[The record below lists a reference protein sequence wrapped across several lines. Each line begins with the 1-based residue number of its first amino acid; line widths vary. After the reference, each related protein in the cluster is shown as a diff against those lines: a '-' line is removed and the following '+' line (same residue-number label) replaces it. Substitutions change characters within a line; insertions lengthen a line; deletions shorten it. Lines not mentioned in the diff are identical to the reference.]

1 MSLLRNIAHGL
12 RSLFRKDRVSCELDE
27 ELRGFLEMAT
37 EEKMKQGMSRREAL
51 RAVRLERGNLEVTK
65 EVVRTTGWE
74 SVLEACWKDLR
85 FGLRML
91 RKSPGFTSVAVFS
104 LALGIGANTAIFT
117 LIDALLLRSLPVRN
131 PQQLVRLSPSRPDG
145 TVLFSFP
152 MFREVEHSQRV
163 FSGLIAW
170 SPPSMVN
177 VQANGTLAQD
187 SVQSVTGNYY
197 SVLGV
202 SPFLGRLITPQDADP
217 SNGLSSQVAVLGY
230 EFWQRLGAPSDLV
243 GKQIRIEGQPF
254 TIIGVTRRWFT
265 GMSPGEPPEIIIP
278 LTAEP
283 LIHGN
288 SNILQSIEDR
298 SILWLYV
305 AGRLKEYVTIVEA
318 RAQLLSFWP
327 GVLQATAPTQTPGN
341 RLQRWL
347 SMKLDVTSAATGI
360 APDLREQFT
369 RPLYVLVGVVGLI
382 LLVACVNLAS
392 LMLARTVTRS
402 HEMSVR
408 VALGAKPWALAR
420 QVLIESLT
428 LSFAGALLGL
438 AFAHWGSNFLVSL
451 MTRYYLLPVVIDLR
465 PDLRIMGITV
475 SVAVLTGIL
484 FGFAPAVRASRGD
497 SVSVLQQNSRS
508 VAGGAGKLSKTL
520 IVVQIALS
528 FVLLLGA
535 GLLVRTFQK
544 LYSLGLG
551 FERENLLEITLTPR
565 PNGYRNLDIN
575 TYHRQL
581 AERVSA
587 IPGVHSV
594 SFSDSHIPAQEGWRD
609 VVSVLQAD
617 SSAGAGPMVD
627 AAFVAPGFLHTLG
640 IRLVDGRDFDWND
653 EDRHPSVAI
662 VNRNLAQRLFPKGQ
676 AIGQRVRFGVIPDFQ
691 SLEIVGVADNARVF
705 DLRDPTECVLYFPSL
720 QHPTWAQWG
729 NLFIRASATPAA
741 LSPEVTQ
748 EVASLGHEYVL
759 RTRSVAQVTDELFVT
774 ERATAALSALFA
786 GLALL
791 LTCVGLFGLISYTVT
806 RRTNEIGIRTALGAQ
821 RKTILWMV
829 LREAI
834 ELALL
839 GVVLGIPCSLAANR
853 LIASMLFGVSPG
865 DFPTILAV
873 SLLLLTMA
881 LLAAYF
887 PGRRASAIDP
897 VIALRFE

>member
-1 MSLLRNIAHGL
+1 MSFLRAIASGL
-12 RSLFRKDRVSCELDE
+12 RSLFRKEQVDRELDE
-27 ELRGFLEMAT
+27 ELHAYQEMAID
-37 EEKMKQGMSRREAL
+37 EKIKQGMSREEAV
-51 RAVRLERGNLEVTK
+51 RAVRLERGSREVTK
-65 EVVRTTGWE
+65 EVVRDARWE
-74 SVLEACWKDLR
+74 SFLERCWQDLN

-91 RKSPGFTSVAVFS
+91 RKSPGFTSVAVLS

-117 LIDALLLRSLPVRN
+117 LTNALLLRRLPVPS

-152 MFREVEHSQRV
+152 MFREVEHGQRV
-163 FSGLIAW
+163 FSGLIGW
-170 SPPSMVN
+170 SPGSVVNVEVNGTVAQDN
-177 VQANGTLAQD
+177 VQAI
-187 SVQSVTGNYY
+187 TGNYY

-202 SPFLGRLITPQDADP
+202 RPFLGRLITPQDADP
-217 SNGLSSQVAVLGY
+217 SSGSPSQVAVLGY
-230 EFWQRLGAPSDLV
+230 EFWQRLGASSDLV

-278 LTAEP
+278 LTAEA
-283 LIHGN
+283 LIQGN
-288 SNILQSIEDR
+288 NNILQGIEDR

-305 AGRLKEYVTIVEA
+305 AGRLKEHVSIAQA

-341 RLQRWL
+341 RLERWL

-360 APDLREQFT
+360 APDLRDQFT
-369 RPLYVLVGVVGLI
+369 RPLYVLIGIVGLI

-392 LMLARTVTRS
+392 LMLARTVARS
-402 HEMSVR
+402 QEMSVR

-438 AFAHWGSNFLVSL
+438 AIAYWGSNFLVSV
-451 MTRYYLLPVVIDLR
+451 MTHYYLAPVVIDLR

-475 SVAVLTGIL
+475 SVAILTGIL

-497 SVSVLQQNSRS
+497 PVSVLQQNSRR

-544 LYSLGLG
+544 LYSLDLG
-551 FERENLLEITLTPR
+551 FERENLLQITLTPR
-565 PNGYRNLDIN
+565 PSGYRNLDMN

-587 IPGVHSV
+587 IPGVHLV
-594 SFSDSHIPAQEGWRD
+594 SFSDSNIPAQEGWRD
-609 VVSVLQAD
+609 MVSVLQAN

-627 AAFVAPGFLHTLG
+627 AAFVAPGFLQTLG

-662 VNRNLAQRLFPKGQ
+662 INSNLAERLFPKGH

-691 SLEIVGVADNARVF
+691 SLEIVGVVDNARVF
-705 DLRDPTECVLYFPSL
+705 DLRDSTECVLYFPSL
-720 QHPTWAQWG
+720 QHPKWAQWS
-729 NLFIRASATPAA
+729 NLFIRTSAAPAA
-741 LSPEVTQ
+741 LSPAVTQ
-748 EVASLGHEYVL
+748 EVESLGHEYVL
-759 RTRSVAQVTDELFVT
+759 RTRSIAQVTDELFVT

-791 LTCVGLFGLISYTVT
+791 LACVGLYGLMSYTVT

-821 RKTILWMV
+821 RKNILWMV

-853 LIASMLFGVSPG
+853 LIASMLFGVSSG

-873 SLLLLTMA
+873 SLLLFTMA

-897 VIALRFE
+897 MIALRYE